1 VKKLTILI
9 SVALIVAVTLG
20 LITLEAQHHSK
31 YGHFVPLG
39 LHADV
44 TDFKAD
50 IGSGTAI
57 LFDAHLTNFGLY
69 PQEIER
75 CELVSDA
82 DAHEVSVIYRV
93 ERFEDETHSWK
104 TVFDNVQNFCR
115 PSALGIAQA
124 KLVRKALWTG
134 QTLSTGVEA
143 TAQRAIPKNGDT
155 SRFVIEANG
164 REFPTGPFA
173 VAYVYTH

>member
-1 VKKLTILI
+1 MKKLIILI
-9 SVALIVAVTLG
+9 SVALIVAVTFG
-20 LITLEAQHHSK
+20 LIALEIQHHSK

-44 TDFKAD
+44 TD
-50 IGSGTAI
+50 IGSGTTI

-82 DAHEVSVIYRV
+82 DVHEVNVIYRV
-93 ERFEDETHSWK
+93 EWFEDETQRWK
-104 TVFDNVQNFCR
+104 TVFDNMQNFCR
-115 PSALGIAQA
+115 PSSPGIAQA

-143 TAQRAIPKNGDT
+143 KAQGAIPRNGDT
-155 SRFVIEANG
+155 IRFVIEANG
-164 REFPTGPFA
+164 REFPTGPFG